1 MVDPYR
7 PPGPVGL
14 GAGFR
19 AALYSADGYRLLGEL
34 RDCSWTLF
42 QTRNSPK
49 KVWAVVGQID
59 WLVDPGPFYVY
70 RLIIGLRSPQ
80 EGKWWHGI
88 GALAVSQPFAA
99 FAIEPQLKAT

>member
-1 MVDPYR
+1 MVDLYH

-14 GAGFR
+14 DAGFK

-34 RDCSWTLF
+34 RNCSWMLF
-42 QTRNSPK
+42 QAKYPPK

-70 RLIIGLRSPQ
+70 RLILGLQAPQ
-80 EGKWWHGI
+80 AGKWWHGI
-88 GALAVSQPFAA
+88 GALTVSGHHAA
-99 FAIEPQLKAT
+99 FILEAV

>member
-34 RDCSWTLF
+34 RDCSWTLY
-42 QTRNSPK
+42 QAKYPPK

-70 RLIIGLRSPQ
+70 RLIIGLRSTK
-80 EGKWWHGI
+80 EEKWWHGI
-88 GALAVSQPFAA
+88 GALAVTGRHAA
-99 FAIEPQLKAT
+99 FVMEAAP